1 MQSRRGPEKV
11 AIEYY
16 LSIKI
21 KTYYLDI
28 GKMITKSA
36 NPSPSDQLT
45 IVPAIQVLS
54 IVVRKCDKLIYLM
67 STNNS
72 DIIN

>member
-72 DIIN
+72 DFIN

>member
-45 IVPAIQVLS
+45 IVPAIQVL
-54 IVVRKCDKLIYLM
+54 
-67 STNNS
+67 
-72 DIIN
+72 

>member
-1 MQSRRGPEKV
+1 MNIMNRYQRSR
-11 AIEYY
+11 IN
-16 LSIKI
+16 IK
-21 KTYYLDI
+21 KKSVLKKLKSNLPDLDI

-54 IVVRKCDKLIYLM
+54 IIVLRLI
-67 STNNS
+67 
-72 DIIN
+72 

>member
-54 IVVRKCDKLIYLM
+54 IIVLRLI
-67 STNNS
+67 
-72 DIIN
+72 